1 MKKECVKSKKAVTL
15 WSGMSNQKK
24 LTANWTEIRRVGGSF
39 REENQYIDKTESEV
53 INEIGM

>member
-1 MKKECVKSKKAVTL
+1 MSKQKA
-15 WSGMSNQKK
+15 
-24 LTANWTEIRRVGGSF
+24 LTANWTEIRRVEGSF